1 MGKKLLVI
9 IIALLVLITSIS
21 EASGRYEVPPV
32 ALSVTLSDENNV
44 PMDYVRVNL
53 MIPSVSGPIAT
64 ATTMKGGVAV
74 FNNLKL
80 YQSGQYYFFA
90 RMAPYLPYSQSFT
103 GRQDTIY
110 ISELHNIDVTKNN
123 SIHLQF
129 DSTKKVIIWKTSA
142 TYFKYFYI
150 RSVAEPRLFVKFNVD
165 STSSLLFI
173 YAPMNRMYQII
184 TSDSDEMISEQ
195 MIWWDYYA
203 VSDLVVTI

>member
-1 MGKKLLVI
+1 
-9 IIALLVLITSIS
+9 
-21 EASGRYEVPPV
+21 
-32 ALSVTLSDENNV
+32 
-44 PMDYVRVNL
+44 
-53 MIPSVSGPIAT
+53 
-64 ATTMKGGVAV
+64 
-74 FNNLKL
+74 
-80 YQSGQYYFFA
+80 
-90 RMAPYLPYSQSFT
+90 MA
-103 GRQDTIY
+103 
-110 ISELHNIDVTKNN
+110 EKNN